1 MEEINESKENILERQ
16 AIDDLREGG
25 YVLYDHG
32 ILFTTKREDFVKIEI
47 VPWIKIRDIT
57 YTNLTPANID
67 MAVWETQSG
76 GIYIRLKLGSD
87 GENVYKYLEN
97 KFKSALIK

>member
-16 AIDDLREGG
+16 AIEDLREGG
-25 YVLYDHG
+25 YVLYDYG
-32 ILFTTKREDFVKIEI
+32 ILFRTKREDFSKTEI
-47 VPWIKIRDIT
+47 VPWTKIRDIT
-57 YTNLTPANID
+57 YTNLTPVNID

-76 GIYIRLKLGSD
+76 GIYIRLKPGIN